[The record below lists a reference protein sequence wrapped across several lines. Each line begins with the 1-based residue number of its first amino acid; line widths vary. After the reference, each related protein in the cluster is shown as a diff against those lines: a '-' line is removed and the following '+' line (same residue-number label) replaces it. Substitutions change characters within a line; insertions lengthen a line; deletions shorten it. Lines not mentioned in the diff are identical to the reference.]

1 MITDLDKLSPDST
14 ESAFINCDCM
24 EAMRRFPDNYFDLA
38 IVDPPYG
45 DGGGTFAS
53 GTRFGERFDRY
64 KSGGVARQA
73 EIPPRYTDRERI
85 AESRTEHG
93 VTRTGGTWAEKYRK
107 KSLRGMLPRSRSILM
122 SCFASHETKL
132 FGGAITLIYRLQDVF

>member
-64 KSGGVARQA
+64 KSGGWHGKQKYHLGTPTEKELPKAGRNMGLP
-73 EIPPRYTDRERI
+73 ELG
-85 AESRTEHG
+85 EHG
-93 VTRTGGTWAEKYRK
+93 RRNTEKNHCV
-107 KSLRGMLPRSRSILM
+107 GCCP
-122 SCFASHETKL
+122 
-132 FGGAITLIYRLQDVF
+132 GAGVF